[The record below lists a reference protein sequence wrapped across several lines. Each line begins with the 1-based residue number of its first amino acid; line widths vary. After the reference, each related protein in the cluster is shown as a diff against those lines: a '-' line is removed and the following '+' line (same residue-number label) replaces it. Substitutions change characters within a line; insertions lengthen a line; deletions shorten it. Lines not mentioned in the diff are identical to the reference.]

1 MQENG
6 AAPRD
11 RHSDAGYCRNLRR
24 MEKPASVQFKEKFE
38 SYYKIFVEKLDLS
51 EKFDIIER

>member
-11 RHSDAGYCRNLRR
+11 RYSDAGYCRNLRR
-24 MEKPASVQFKEKFE
+24 IEKPVSVQFKEKF
-38 SYYKIFVEKLDLS
+38 
-51 EKFDIIER
+51 

>member
-24 MEKPASVQFKEKFE
+24 IEKPASVQFKEKF
-38 SYYKIFVEKLDLS
+38 
-51 EKFDIIER
+51 